1 MLLDADGHHHVAVL
15 AAVQAGSALAAQADL
30 LAVPHTGRDADLHG
44 APVRGELHG
53 GTGDGVAQVQ
63 RRRGQDV
70 GALLR
75 LGLGAEATEAA
86 ESEGAGTATG
96 AGGAGGAAEHAQQV
110 VKVGLAGA
118 AAGLEADA
126 ASLAAEHGGED
137 VLEAGAAGP
146 SRATGLEA
154 GAASGHRADRV
165 VLLALGLVGQDRVG
179 LSDLL
184 ELLGRRGVVGV
195 AVGVVLLCECAIGL
209 LDRGGVGVLT
219 HAEDRIEVLRHPVL
233 TGHGRLTASLS
244 G

>member
-1 MLLDADGHHHVAVL
+1 MLLDADGYHHVAVL

-30 LAVPHTGRDADLHG
+30 LAVAHARRDADLHG
-44 APVRGELHG
+44 ASVRGELHRG
-53 GTGDGVAQVQ
+53 PGDGVAQVQ
-63 RRRGQDV
+63 RGRGQDV

-75 LGLGAEATEAA
+75 TGLGGETAEA
-86 ESEGAGTATG
+86 EGAGAATG

-110 VKVGLAGA
+110 VKVGLAGPA
-118 AAGLEADA
+118 GGLEANVA
-126 ASLAAEHGGED
+126 ALAAEHGGED

-195 AVGVVLLCECAIGL
+195 AVGVVLLCECAVGL

-219 HAEDRIEVLRHPVL
+219 HAEDRVEVLRHPVL

>member
-30 LAVPHTGRDADLHG
+30 LAVTHAGRDADLHG

-53 GTGDGVAQVQ
+53 GAGDGVAQVQ

-75 LGLGAEATEAA
+75 LGLGAEATETA

-96 AGGAGGAAEHAQQV
+96 AGGAGGAAKHAQQV

-118 AAGLEADA
+118 AGLEADA
-126 ASLAAEHGGED
+126 AALAAEHGGED
-137 VLEAGAAGP
+137 VLEAGTAGP

-184 ELLGRRGVVGV
+184 ELLGRRSVVGV
-195 AVGVVLLCECAIGL
+195 AVGVVLLCECAVGL
-209 LDRGGVGVLT
+209 LDCGGVGVLT
-219 HAEDRIEVLRHPVL
+219 HAEDRVEVLRHPVL